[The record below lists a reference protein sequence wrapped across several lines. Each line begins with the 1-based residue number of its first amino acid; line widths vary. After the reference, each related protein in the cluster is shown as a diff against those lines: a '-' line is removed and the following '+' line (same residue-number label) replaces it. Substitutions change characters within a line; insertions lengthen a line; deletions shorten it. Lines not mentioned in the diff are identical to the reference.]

1 MRRQVSPAK
10 VHTRS
15 TSSRGVGS
23 VRRAGVNS
31 VETATRRCRRT
42 GGTAPVASAAV
53 DRHADSSARAGTW
66 SAWRSMTSIWQ
77 SSLVQRSHEEK
88 PMEAQVIVLRPKF
101 CRHGSKLTPGG
112 AACTCDA
119 TPPRCTCGH
128 VLSHGACPQCEPPR
142 WRARVLPQPGD
153 PQLVEPCL
161 HCGGECHEPEDP
173 AQTCRTCE
181 GTGGRWT

>member
-1 MRRQVSPAK
+1 
-10 VHTRS
+10 
-15 TSSRGVGS
+15 
-23 VRRAGVNS
+23 
-31 VETATRRCRRT
+31 
-42 GGTAPVASAAV
+42 
-53 DRHADSSARAGTW
+53 
-66 SAWRSMTSIWQ
+66 
-77 SSLVQRSHEEK
+77 
-88 PMEAQVIVLRPKF
+88 MEAQVIVLRPKF

-173 AQTCRTCE
+173 AQTCRMCE